1 MSIFEVIKML
11 GTVQENLTNAMFRL
25 ELDNGHTVLGH
36 ISGKMRKN
44 YIRIFLGDEVNLE
57 MVPNDLSK
65 LRIVFRTK

>member
-36 ISGKMRKN
+36 ISGKIRKN
-44 YIRIFLGDEVNLE
+44 YIRIFPGDKVKLE

>member
-36 ISGKMRKN
+36 ISGKIRKN
-44 YIRIFLGDEVNLE
+44 YIRIFPGDKVNLE